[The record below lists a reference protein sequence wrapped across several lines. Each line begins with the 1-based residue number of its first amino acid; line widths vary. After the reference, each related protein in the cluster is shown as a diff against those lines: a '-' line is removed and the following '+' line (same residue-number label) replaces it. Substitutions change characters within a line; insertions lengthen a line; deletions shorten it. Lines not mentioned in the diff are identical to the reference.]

1 MTQAARQDPARA
13 PAPLPHPGTVPGWA
27 VISAALSPVLL
38 VSAWLVAGALQPAS
52 YSPMR
57 QTVSV
62 MAGLGGTDRWI
73 MTGAL
78 LLVGGC
84 HLITAAGLSALRAPA
99 RILLVI
105 AGAASIGIAACP
117 EPAGGSTS
125 AHLAFTALGAAAIA
139 SWPAFTVPRAA
150 PRPLIVSAVGAA
162 TVTAVFLILLAWL
175 ASETQGGSDLGLAER
190 LSSSVETCWPLVVA
204 VTLRCAAGRPGAG
217 GGGPGLRADDQMACP
232 GSFR

>member
-27 VISAALSPVLL
+27 VISAGLSPVLL
-38 VSAWLVAGALQPAS
+38 VSAYLLAGALQPAA

-62 MAGLGGTDRWI
+62 MAGLGGTDRWV

-78 LLVGGC
+78 LVVGGC
-84 HLITAAGLSALRAPA
+84 DLVTAAGLGALRAPA

-105 AGAASIGIAACP
+105 AGAASIGIAVFP
-117 EPAGGSTS
+117 EPAAGSTP
-125 AHLAFTALGAAAIA
+125 AHLACTALGASVIAI
-139 SWPAFTVPRAA
+139 WPAFTASRDR
-150 PRPLIVSAVGAA
+150 PRPVLLTPVA
-162 TVTAVFLILLAWL
+162 TAIVTAVFLILLAWL
-175 ASETQGGSDLGLAER
+175 VSETQGGSDLGLAER
-190 LSSSVETCWPLVVA
+190 LCSSVEICWPFVVA
-204 VTLRCAAGRPGAG
+204 LSLRCAGRRGAG
-217 GGGPGLRADDQMACP
+217 PGGPGTRSAGQMACP